1 MGYLSAH
8 LQLAAGYKEHFC
20 GKHSRV
26 EIDWSQQE
34 IKKLECANGRRLSMA
49 TAGDVAWSKQRRCD
63 DEELPRFHYC
73 TVPPALPSTEV
84 ARKLASKSASLAT
97 PDTTGST
104 LKRSR
109 IKSHRI
115 LANSSLKYT
124 MPTATTSVSARASP
138 NKVQPEA
145 GASAQPSTSS
155 GDPFLDYLEHLRLR
169 HKAIG
174 AALHDYKSVR

>member
-84 ARKLASKSASLAT
+84 ARKLASKTASLAT

-109 IKSHRI
+109 IKIPSHLGIFKFEVHHAHCNNLGLRSRFSQQ
-115 LANSSLKYT
+115 SSTRSRCKR
-124 MPTATTSVSARASP
+124 TTFHIIGRSVP
-138 NKVQPEA
+138 GLP
-145 GASAQPSTSS
+145 
-155 GDPFLDYLEHLRLR
+155 
-169 HKAIG
+169 
-174 AALHDYKSVR
+174 